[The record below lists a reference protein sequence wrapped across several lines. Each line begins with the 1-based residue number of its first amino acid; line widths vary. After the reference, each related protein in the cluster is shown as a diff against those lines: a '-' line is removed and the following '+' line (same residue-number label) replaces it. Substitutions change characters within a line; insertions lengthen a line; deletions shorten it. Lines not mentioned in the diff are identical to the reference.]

1 MTDDDLRAALVAAD
15 PARSADLDP
24 LTSPRARE
32 LLERAMTSD
41 LITPTPA
48 PSPDA
53 APSRRPWLAA
63 AAAAVLVMGAGATYL
78 ATTGNDPTGGP
89 AGGPSGGEVV
99 LALPVVDPLTTMSC
113 LPVSEGMSAL
123 AQMTVALAGTATAV
137 SEGEVRLD
145 VSRWYRGGDAGTV
158 VLRNAPE
165 QQQSLV
171 GATDFAV
178 GEDYLVSASDGS
190 VSVCGLTGP
199 VSPDLQAAYDQAYG
213 G

>member
-1 MTDDDLRAALVAAD
+1 MTDDDLRAALAAAD

-41 LITPTPA
+41 LITPTSA
-48 PSPDA
+48 PSPDST
-53 APSRRPWLAA
+53 PSRRPWLAA
-63 AAAAVLVMGAGATYL
+63 AAAAVLAVGAGATYL
-78 ATTGNDPTGGP
+78 ATTGNDPAGGP
-89 AGGPSGGEVV
+89 SGSPSGGEVV
-99 LALPVVDPLTTMSC
+99 LALPGGDPTIMSC
-113 LPVSEGMSAL
+113 LRLSEGKTAL
-123 AQMTVALAGTATAV
+123 EQMTVALAGTATAV
-137 SEGEVRLD
+137 SESEVRLE

-165 QQQSLV
+165 QQQALV

-199 VSPDLQAAYDQAYG
+199 VSPELQAAYDEAYG

>member
-1 MTDDDLRAALVAAD
+1 MTDDDLRAALAAVD

-32 LLERAMTSD
+32 LLERVMTSD

-48 PSPDA
+48 ASPDA

-63 AAAAVLVMGAGATYL
+63 AAAAVLVVGAGATYL
-78 ATTGNDPTGGP
+78 ATTGDDP
-89 AGGPSGGEVV
+89 AGGEVV
-99 LALPVVDPLTTMSC
+99 LALPGGDPTIMSC
-113 LPVSEGMSAL
+113 LPVNEGRAAL
-123 AQMTVALAGTATAV
+123 EQMTVALAGTATAV
-137 SEGEVRLD
+137 SESEVRLE

-165 QQQSLV
+165 QQQALV
-171 GATDFAV
+171 GATDFLV

-199 VSPDLQAAYDQAYG
+199 VSPELQSAYDEAYG